1 MRTATS
7 QQQAADLE
15 LVVIDSSFNLENQLL
30 LHLVLDGGETALLA
44 FSVVLPPGSEAINSV
59 QSYAGE
65 FCCNSDA
72 KSFQKAL

>member
-15 LVVIDSSFNLENQLL
+15 LVVIDSSFNPESQLL
-30 LHLVLDGGETALLA
+30 LHLVLDGGETVLLA
-44 FSVVLPPGSEAINSV
+44 FSVVLPPGSEAINAV
-59 QSYAGE
+59 QSDAGE

-72 KSFQKAL
+72 KILQTAL